1 MNDRATFDRDIRL
14 DEWMKFLDDNKSPDW
29 FDMSCA
35 PRDITHDRG
44 WWMKTFLEMEKLGLF
59 GSGFIEERI
68 ACRRDD

>member
-14 DEWMKFLDDNKSPDW
+14 DEEPRFRLDEWMKFLDDNKSSDW

-44 WWMKTFLEMEKLGLF
+44 WWMKTFLEMEK
-59 GSGFIEERI
+59 
-68 ACRRDD
+68 